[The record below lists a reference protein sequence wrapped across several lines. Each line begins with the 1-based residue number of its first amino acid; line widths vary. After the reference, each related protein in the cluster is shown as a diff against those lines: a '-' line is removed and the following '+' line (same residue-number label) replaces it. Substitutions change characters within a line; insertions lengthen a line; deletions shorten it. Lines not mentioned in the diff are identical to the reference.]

1 VAPGEIVA
9 VFGSNLGPSTLTSG
23 TFSNG
28 FLGSQIAGA
37 AQIYFNGVAAPLIY
51 SSTGLASA
59 IVPYEIAGLATTN
72 IALLYQGNISATT
85 VVPVTTAAPGIFT
98 ANTTG
103 SGQAAA
109 VTVATGAVN
118 SAANPVHIG
127 GYISLYITGAGQTI
141 PASVDGKV
149 ATATAITQQQVTATV
164 GGVTATVPYAGAA
177 PTLVSGLTQVNVQI
191 PAGVATGSAVPV
203 TVSVG
208 GVAAQ
213 TGVTIAVS
221 N

>member
-1 VAPGEIVA
+1 MPFEVA
-9 VFGSNLGPSTLTSG
+9 GS
-23 TFSNG
+23 
-28 FLGSQIAGA
+28 
-37 AQIYFNGVAAPLIY
+37 
-51 SSTGLASA
+51 
-59 IVPYEIAGLATTN
+59 ATAN

-85 VVPVTTAAPGIFT
+85 VVPVATAAPGIFT

-103 SGQAAA
+103 AGQAAA
-109 VTVATGAVN
+109 INAALSGSVN

-141 PASVDGKV
+141 PTSVDGQV

-164 GGVTATVPYAGAA
+164 GGVTAVVSYAGAA

-191 PAGVATGSAVPV
+191 PAGVAVGSAVPV

-213 TGVTIAVS
+213 TGCDR
-221 N
+221 